1 MKIVKLLF
9 FILSLVLIGVASHAA
24 DKLDSLLIYGDNFTI
39 AAKEPPGWRSD
50 STNAALYHTNLV
62 FYRNSENIQNV
73 KTMIRILV
81 ATKTD
86 ENTAE
91 DLKYD
96 MEGYRKNYPN
106 IQFKDIPVKHPEYR
120 SYPKLLYIED
130 GFHEYVTYLNP
141 GKKYPYLISVSMTI
155 QKTAASKEDLQA
167 YSFVVESIQ
176 ALK

>member
-1 MKIVKLLF
+1 MMKNVKLLL
-9 FILSLVLIGVASHAA
+9 ILSLVLAGAAAQAA
-24 DKLDSLLIYGDNFTI
+24 DKLDNLLIYGDNFI
-39 AAKEPPGWRSD
+39 VSAKEPDGWRGD
-50 STNAALYHTNLV
+50 STNASLHHANFV
-62 FYRNSENIQNV
+62 FYRSSETIQNA
-73 KTMIRILV
+73 KTVIRVLI
-81 ATKTD
+81 AKKTD

-96 MEGYRKNYPN
+96 MEGYRKNYPD

-120 SYPKLLYIED
+120 TYPKLLYIED

-155 QKTAASKEDLQA
+155 QKTTAGKEDMHA
-167 YSFVVESIQ
+167 YSFVVESIN

>member
-1 MKIVKLLF
+1 MKNIKLLF
-9 FILSLVLIGVASHAA
+9 TLSLVLIGIAAYASE
-24 DKLDSLLIYGDNFTI
+24 KLDNLLIYGDNFTI
-39 AAKEPPGWRSD
+39 AVKEPSGWRGD
-50 STNAALYHTNLV
+50 STNAALYHMNLV
-62 FYRNSENIQNV
+62 FYRDNENIQNV
-73 KTMIRILV
+73 KTLIRILV

-106 IQFKDIPVKHPEYR
+106 IQFKDILVTHPEYR
-120 SYPKLLYIED
+120 AYPKLFYMEN

-141 GKKYPYLISVSMTI
+141 GKKYPYIITVSMTI
-155 QKTAASKEDLQA
+155 QKTTASKEDMQA
-167 YSFVVESIQ
+167 YSFVVGSIK